1 MKRARVWMVLVLL
14 AAFAVIVLAP
24 AVFAG
29 AMAPAV
35 TLKGPSSVKLNA
47 TVKMNGTVLNTNGG
61 KGAMYVVIQQK
72 INTAWKKVAQVKP
85 VWLNGKKGQFAAKVK
100 ATDPTMSLVRY
111 RAVWA
116 AGGVKG
122 YSKTL
127 IIAVQ

>member
-1 MKRARVWMVLVLL
+1 MRRAKVWMVLVLL
-14 AAFAVIVLAP
+14 AAFAVIILAP

-29 AMAPAV
+29 AMAPIV
-35 TLKGPSSVKLNA
+35 TLKGPSSVDLNA
-47 TVKMNGTVLNTNGG
+47 GFTVNGTVKNTNGG
-61 KGAMYVVIQQK
+61 EGSKYVIIQK
-72 INTAWKKVAQVKP
+72 KSNNAWKKVAQVKAN
-85 VWLNGKKGQFAAKVK
+85 WLNGNKGIFSAKLK
-100 ATDPTMSLVRY
+100 ATNPTMSLIKY